1 MTSNELF
8 HLDTFPKRVVIA
20 GAGYIANVFAGI
32 FHQFGAHVTLVNRT
46 DVILRGYDEQIRDRL
61 LQISM
66 TKGIEFKFHVAFEKV
81 DKQPDG
87 SMLVH
92 MTGHEPIP
100 ADMLP
105 FATGRQIGRA
115 HVGLEDRKSTR
126 LNSSH

>member
-1 MTSNELF
+1 MRMRDWSSDVCSSDLQ
-8 HLDTFPKRVVIA
+8 V
-20 GAGYIANVFAGI
+20 
-32 FHQFGAHVTLVNRT
+32 GAHVTLVNRT

-87 SMLVH
+87 SLLVH

-100 ADMLP
+100 ADMLL
-105 FATGRQIGRA
+105 FATGRRP
-115 HVGLEDRKSTR
+115 HTENLGLETADVALDAKGAIKDRKSKR
-126 LNSSH
+126 LNSSQ